1 MARNRGKKALYEVIG
16 KGSLRKPAPGGPVAP
31 PPPPQDEH
39 ADEPVVESPAE
50 QEPIVTTWPKRPKIV
65 QVNAGRIE
73 FSLPYQM
80 AVALLLGLVLVVLV
94 VYRMG
99 QASYSTQQ
107 ATESGSK
114 AAPAREGNQGGPA
127 VVDKPG
133 AAAAPGRAEIT
144 QPAELGGKNAIVI
157 VEYDKERDLRPVQ
170 EHFSRFGIET
180 EIVPAPRGR
189 YFLWTKER
197 YDTVGPGSRCDRD
210 KQKIIN
216 VGALYKAERGYETF
230 GTQPFD
236 DAYPRKVD

>member
-16 KGSLRKPAPGGPVAP
+16 KGSLPKLAAGEQEGQGPVEKP
-31 PPPPQDEH
+31 V
-39 ADEPVVESPAE
+39 ADEPLVESPAVE
-50 QEPIVTTWPKRPKIV
+50 KPAVTTWPKKPAIV

-73 FSLPYQM
+73 FSLPYQI
-80 AVALLLGLVLVVLV
+80 AIALLLGVVLVFLV
-94 VYRMG
+94 VYRLG
-99 QASYSTQQ
+99 QMSY
-107 ATESGSK
+107 A
-114 AAPAREGNQGGPA
+114 AAPAETGVGVGSGQDDDTGKAA
-127 VVDKPG
+127 VVDRPG
-133 AAAAPGRAEIT
+133 TVVPPSRAEMT